1 MNDRLKDTVFDI
13 FDNGFMRESMD
24 ILTSDPRAGVFAG
37 SWSFVNQ
44 LYRFLVPLAT
54 LLIVV
59 ALVLRLIENT
69 MKGTDYTRSDLFK
82 EVALFFIMTYVINN
96 GLVIISNFFSAG
108 YNFLQR
114 IDSTVLEVD
123 SEGSAESIWNALLEK
138 YGTDYNLDGV
148 MDRIDNTTSLMFL
161 ITIFPIKLVNFF
173 ISMAVKAMS
182 YLYIFKLYV
191 KFLMFPFSLPET
203 WRRGYQNGKLFRYLY
218 SFFKLI
224 LQGAFM
230 ILALNI
236 GSNIINNVSLQ
247 IINSGNNFAVLLPAY
262 LGVQL
267 SVLIVFFK
275 AEQMSNS
282 LL

>member
-1 MNDRLKDTVFDI
+1 MNDRLKDTVYDI
-13 FDNGFMRESMD
+13 FDNGFMREGMD
-24 ILTSDPRAGVFAG
+24 ILTSDPRTGIYAG

-44 LYRFLVPLAT
+44 IYEVLVPLAT

-69 MKGTDYTRSDLFK
+69 MKGTNYTRSDLFK
-82 EVALFFIMTYVINN
+82 EVALFFIMTYVVKN

-108 YNFLQR
+108 YNFLQQ

-123 SEGSAESIWNALLEK
+123 SKGSAENLWNALLER

-148 MDRIDNTTSLMFL
+148 MDRVDNTTSLLFL
-161 ITIFPIKLVNFF
+161 IAIFPIKIVNFF
-173 ISMAVKAMS
+173 IGFALKAMC

-191 KFLMFPFSLPET
+191 KFLMFPLSLPET
-203 WRRGYQNGKLFRYLY
+203 WRRGYQNGKLFRYFY

-230 ILALNI
+230 ILTLNI
-236 GSNIINNVSLQ
+236 GSNIINAVSLQ
-247 IINSGNNFAVLLPAY
+247 IINASGNFAVLLPAY